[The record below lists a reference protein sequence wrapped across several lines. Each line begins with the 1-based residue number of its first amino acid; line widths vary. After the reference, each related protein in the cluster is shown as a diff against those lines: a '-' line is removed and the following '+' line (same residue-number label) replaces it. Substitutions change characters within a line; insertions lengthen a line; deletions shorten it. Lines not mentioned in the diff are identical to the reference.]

1 MTRFQTRTT
10 LSAIFVGTG
19 EKYVVQFFS
28 AHHLVQLSRRI
39 YRNFSLLVQWSST
52 CAMEKRKGRKQ
63 LPEIVMES
71 WQPEEV
77 KMVLVV
83 NTELGMGRG
92 KVAAQC
98 GHAAVACFK
107 AALAEQPELVAAW
120 ERVGQAK
127 VVVRGGGEEGLLG
140 VSKTARQ
147 AGLLVA
153 EVRDAG
159 RSQVEAGSLTVV
171 GLGPANNQLVD
182 KVAGKLKLL

>member
-1 MTRFQTRTT
+1 M
-10 LSAIFVGTG
+10 
-19 EKYVVQFFS
+19 E
-28 AHHLVQLSRRI
+28 RRKE
-39 YRNFSLLVQWSST
+39 R
-52 CAMEKRKGRKQ
+52 RQ

-71 WQPEEV
+71 WQPDEEV

-107 AALAEQPELVAAW
+107 EALAEQPQLVAAW
-120 ERVGQAK
+120 ERVGQTK
-127 VVVRGGGEEGLLG
+127 VVVRGGGEESLLG
-140 VSKTARQ
+140 TSKAGRQ
-147 AGLLVA
+147 AGQV
-153 EVRDAG
+153 VRDAG

-171 GLGPANNQLVD
+171 GIGPASNKLVD